1 MGDHHCCA
9 TGLQMRGL
17 AVSAA
22 VCLLATLLL
31 ADGSPIMQDMTL
43 LGEAEKLGGADPT
56 PAQIG
61 ESVREA
67 ELPLTLAKKVC
78 QSTWLGTKK
87 ACAEM
92 VSDAGRKPMQEMMDG
107 IKVAGQKISEE
118 ALSKIP
124 GNTTSVEM
132 VALSAKIRR
141 EYSQL
146 GESLDSMD
154 LEGVDPKEAEKTLA
168 HTACQIFWQSV
179 ESMCAHLDNSAEEDK
194 SAVAAMARSQAA
206 QIVGRAQSAAKIEIT
221 LPAPPP
227 APATNASYAEDRTAQ
242 EFQNQEEVQEL
253 GESDP

>member
-1 MGDHHCCA
+1 MA
-9 TGLQMRGL
+9 
-17 AVSAA
+17 AA

-31 ADGSPIMQDMTL
+31 ADGSPIAQEDTTL
-43 LGEAEKLGGADPT
+43 PTEVEELGHKEPTRAE
-56 PAQIG
+56 IG

-92 VSDAGRKPMQEMMDG
+92 VSDAGNKPMQEMRDG
-107 IKVAGQKISEE
+107 IKSVGQKISEQ

-132 VALSAKIRR
+132 VALTAKIRR

-179 ESMCAHLDNSAEEDK
+179 ESMCAHLDNSAEEGK
-194 SAVAAMARSQAA
+194 SAVAATARTEAA
-206 QIVGRAQSAAKIEIT
+206 QIVSRAQSAAKIEIKM
-221 LPAPPP
+221 PAPAP
-227 APATNASYAEDRTAQ
+227 APATNASYAEDRTVREFDLSQ
-242 EFQNQEEVQEL
+242 EDVQEL
-253 GESDP
+253 GESLPGKDITMQMY